1 MRSGETR
8 RLNMGEFLS
17 EYGFFILI
25 ALLMVGCHLLHGHGG
40 HGGHGEREEEDK
52 DDEARRKGRGQS
64 GGGGHQ
70 H

>member
-1 MRSGETR
+1 
-8 RLNMGEFLS
+8 MGEFLS
-17 EYGFFILI
+17 NYGFFILI

-40 HGGHGEREEEDK
+40 HGSHGEREEEDS
-52 DDEARRKGRGQS
+52 EARRKGGGQS

>member
-1 MRSGETR
+1 
-8 RLNMGEFLS
+8 MGEFLS
-17 EYGFFILI
+17 NYGFFILI

-40 HGGHGEREEEDK
+40 HGGHGGREEEERDSE
-52 DDEARRKGRGQS
+52 DSREGRGQT

>member
-1 MRSGETR
+1 V
-8 RLNMGEFLS
+8 GEFLS
-17 EYGFFILI
+17 NYGFFILI

-40 HGGHGEREEEDK
+40 HGGRDEE
-52 DDEARRKGRGQS
+52 DDEARRKGGGQS